1 MLNTTLLLLLL
12 FQVPSSGPGGLE
24 ELLSSVQASRTPDAV
39 VQLAESVPFERA
51 EKLVPQAKARLDG
64 AQGVEAL
71 FLGRLLAHGD
81 SPSGAAALAGLL
93 AGPDRNLSLAA
104 AFSLAL
110 PAFIRDKGAQKGL
123 GDWLAGTVAEEHPEQ
138 FAEAAVSLHRIGD
151 PARRKAARAY
161 LAAGL
166 ASEDSST
173 RAWCA
178 LGLGRIGNLNDY
190 RENNRLREE
199 LRRLA
204 AGVDQ
209 EALLAG
215 SLLDRFQEKESH
227 QRLQDILEQK
237 LLEGRKD
244 SSGGRKGKAGRR
256 SSGENGEG
264 IDPADADL
272 AVLKETLELI
282 QRYHMEGQH
291 FSRQELID
299 AAADGMLHRLDPH
312 STFLASDEFKNFSFE
327 MNPEYGGIG
336 AYVQTR
342 DGVFTITR
350 PIYSGPAYEAGLVS
364 GDQVLTVDGWSTIDQ
379 PDEEIIKRLKGVP
392 GTEVQVEIMRRGW
405 TEPRQFQLT
414 RRKIE
419 IPTLHTEILPGGVLY
434 MELISFSTDVARHI
448 SQAILE
454 ARKDHPI
461 KGVVL
466 DLRNN
471 PGGYLSQA
479 VGICDVF
486 LPPGKTVVTVKS
498 RTQATQ
504 AEKTRRPAIVPPDV
518 PLVILVNR
526 FSASASEIVSGALSV
541 HGRAVT
547 VGERTFGKGSVQNL
561 LPLRSESGE
570 SFQDSNHN
578 GIHDEWEKYQDR
590 NGNGKYD
597 FGPRIKLTMAYYYL
611 PDGKSIHTLRN
622 HDGKIVEQGGVQPQ
636 VEVAFPPFASWKVP
650 LLDPLFKKHLL
661 EDYARKI
668 FAENTDLAIQLA
680 EFDGRDAS
688 RYPGW
693 DAFFKSLDTRLS
705 PGDVRRWVRIF
716 LRRVVADARGKT
728 FPFNGAWMGDYVED
742 PQLQEGVRQVLQR
755 AGEPI
760 AEVREYAE
768 LFAKTL
774 QAAEEEGKPPEG
786 DQG

>member
-12 FQVPSSGPGGLE
+12 FQAPSAGPGGLE
-24 ELLSSVQASRTPDAV
+24 ELLSSVRDARTPDAV
-39 VQLAESVPFERA
+39 VQMAEAVPFERA
-51 EKLVPQAKARLDG
+51 EKLVPQARARLEE
-64 AQGVEAL
+64 AQGMEVL

-93 AGPDRNLSLAA
+93 ADPDGTLSLSA

-110 PAFIRDKGAQKGL
+110 PAFIRDKEAQKGL
-123 GDWLAGTVAEEHPEQ
+123 GDWLAGTVAEDHPRQ
-138 FAEAAVSLHRIGD
+138 FAEAAVSLYRIGD

-166 ASEDSST
+166 ESEDAGT
-173 RAWCA
+173 RSQCA
-178 LGLGRIGNLNDY
+178 LGLGRIGNLSDY
-190 RENNRLREE
+190 RDNNRLRGE

-204 AGVDQ
+204 VGVDQ
-209 EALLAG
+209 EALLAE

-244 SSGGRKGKAGRR
+244 SASAKQ
-256 SSGENGEG
+256 SSQGGEG
-264 IDPADADL
+264 IDPDEAGL
-272 AVLKETLELI
+272 AVLKETMDLI
-282 QRYHMEGQH
+282 KRYHMEGQH
-291 FSRQELID
+291 YSREELID

-392 GTEVQVEIMRRGW
+392 GTPVKVEILRRGW
-405 TEPRQFQLT
+405 TEPRSFQLT

-419 IPTLHTEILPGGVLY
+419 IPTLHSEVLPGGVLY
-434 MELISFSTDVARHI
+434 MELISFSADVARHI

-454 ARKDHPI
+454 ARKEQPI

-498 RTQATQ
+498 RTQPTQ

-541 HGRAVT
+541 HGRAIT

-561 LPLRSESGE
+561 LPLRSETGE

-578 GIHDEWEKYQDR
+578 GIHDEWEKFQDR

-611 PDGKSIHTLRN
+611 PDGKSIHTLRD
-622 HDGKIVEQGGVQPQ
+622 HDGKIVEKGGVKPQ

-650 LLDPLFKKHLL
+650 LLDPLFKKHLM
-661 EDYARKI
+661 EDYAKKI
-668 FAENTDLAIQLA
+668 LAENKDLAVKLA
-680 EFDGRDAS
+680 EFDGRDVS

-693 DAFFKSLDTRLS
+693 DEFYKSLDTRLTS
-705 PGDVRRWVRIF
+705 EDVRRWVRIF
-716 LRRVVADARGKT
+716 LRRAVADARGKT

-760 AEVREYAE
+760 AGVREYAE
-768 LFAKTL
+768 LFAKTPK
-774 QAAEEEGKPPEG
+774 AAAKDEKTPEG

>member
-12 FQVPSSGPGGLE
+12 FQAPSSGPGGLD
-24 ELLSSVQASRTPDAV
+24 ELLASVKAARTPDAV

-51 EKLVPQAKARLDG
+51 EKLIPQAKARLEG
-64 AQGVEAL
+64 AQGLEAL

-81 SPSGAAALAGLL
+81 SPSGAAALVRLL
-93 AGPDRNLSLAA
+93 DDSDPALALSA

-110 PAFIRDKGAQKGL
+110 PAFIRDEEAQKGL
-123 GDWLAGTVAEEHPEQ
+123 GDWLAGTVAEEHPGQ

-161 LAAGL
+161 LGAGL
-166 ASEDSST
+166 ASEDSRT
-173 RAWCA
+173 RAQSA
-178 LGLGRIGNLNDY
+178 LGLGRIGNLSDY
-190 RENNRLREE
+190 QENNRLREE
-199 LRRLA
+199 LHLLA
-204 AGVDQ
+204 GGVDQ
-209 EALLAG
+209 EALLAE

-227 QRLQDILEQK
+227 QRLQDLLQQK
-237 LLEGRKD
+237 LLEGRKGA
-244 SSGGRKGKAGRR
+244 SGRRKGQTGR
-256 SSGENGEG
+256 SIPGGSGEG
-264 IDPADADL
+264 IDPDDASL
-272 AVLKETLELI
+272 AVLKETLDLI
-282 QRYHMEGQH
+282 LRYHMEGQH
-291 FSRQELID
+291 FSREELID

-312 STFLASDEFKNFSFE
+312 STFLAGKDFKNFSFE

-364 GDQVLTVDGWSTIDQ
+364 EDQVLSVDGWSTLEQ

-392 GTEVQVEIMRRGW
+392 GTAVKIEIMRRGW
-405 TEPRQFQLT
+405 TEPREFKVV

-434 MELISFSTDVARHI
+434 MELISFSRDVARHI
-448 SQAILE
+448 SQAILQ
-454 ARKDHPI
+454 ARQDHPI

-498 RTQATQ
+498 RTQSTQ
-504 AEKTRRPAIVPPDV
+504 VEKTRRPTVVPADI

-526 FSASASEIVSGALSV
+526 FSASASEIVSGALAV

-561 LPLRSESGE
+561 LPLRSERDE
-570 SFQDSNHN
+570 KYQDSNHN
-578 GIHDEWEKYQDR
+578 GIHDEWEKYQDQ

-611 PDGKSIHTLRN
+611 PDGKSIHTLRD
-622 HDGKIVEQGGVQPQ
+622 HDGKIVEKGGVKPL

-650 LLDPLFKKHLL
+650 LLDPLFKNHML
-661 EDYARKI
+661 EDYAKKI
-668 FAENTDLAIQLA
+668 FTENKDLAVKLA
-680 EFDGRDAS
+680 EFDGRDVS

-693 DAFFKSLDTRLS
+693 DAFYKGLDTRLS
-705 PGDVRRWVRIF
+705 PEDVRRWVRIF

-728 FPFNGAWMGDYVED
+728 FPFNGAWLGDYVED
-742 PQLQEGVRQVLQR
+742 PQLQEAVRQVLQR

-760 AEVREYAE
+760 AGVREYAE
-768 LFAKTL
+768 LFAKVPETPK
-774 QAAEEEGKPPEG
+774 EDSEKPAG